1 MTGQHS
7 CGTCKVE
14 VKNEDESVQCDLCDK
29 WNHIFCVDISSV
41 KYEKLRLSALLW
53 YCPICPTEMTFSSLS
68 NKKLV
73 LIQKLSSS

>member
-29 WNHIFCVDISSV
+29 WNQICVDISSL
-41 KYEKLRLSALLW
+41 KYEKLRLSALPW
-53 YCPICPTEMTFSSLS
+53 YCPICPMEMTFSSLS
-68 NKKLV
+68 DKKLV
-73 LIQKLSSS
+73 LIHKPSSS